1 MSGLVTKL
9 KALGSHDYGLNCE
22 LDKPFLFPADFP
34 PALLSQ
40 REKPDTL
47 LFSALGIAVVP
58 ISQMSKVRMRA
69 SASKLEVEARFE
81 VWQFEIQFSL
91 SPPPSSPSPS
101 KGTWV

>member
-22 LDKPFLFPADFP
+22 LGKPFLFPADFP

-47 LFSALGIAVVP
+47 LFSASGIAVVP
-58 ISQMSKVRMRA
+58 ISQMSKVRMTA
-69 SASKLEVEARFE
+69 FASKLEAEARFG
-81 VWQFEIQFSL
+81 VWQFEMRFSL
-91 SPPPSSPSPS
+91 SPPPSSSLLS
-101 KGTWV
+101 KRTWV